1 MQEVLIRPANPQ
13 DGMAIYK
20 LNRDAFGYE
29 FNPQRTCER
38 LTEILSMGRDRIF
51 IAERAGKVI
60 GYLHAADYDCTY
72 SEPLKNILAICVED
86 NECGK
91 GVGRMLLQAVEAW
104 AKESGACGVRLVSG
118 FNRQPAHQFYLA
130 CGYSHRKDQKN
141 FIKLF

>member
-38 LTEILSMGRDRIF
+38 LAEILSNVSNHIF
-51 IAERAGKVI
+51 VAERAGQVI

-72 SEPLKNILAICVED
+72 SEPLKNILAVAVEERERG
-86 NECGK
+86 N

-104 AKESGACGVRLVSG
+104 AKESGACGVRLASG

-141 FIKLF
+141 FVKIF